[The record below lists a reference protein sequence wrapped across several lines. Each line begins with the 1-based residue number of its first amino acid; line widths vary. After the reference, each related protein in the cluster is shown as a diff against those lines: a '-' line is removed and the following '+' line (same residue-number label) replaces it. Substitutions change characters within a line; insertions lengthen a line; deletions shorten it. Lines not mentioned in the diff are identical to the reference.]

1 MPTGRGVRIT
11 GLQGRPEL
19 NGTCA
24 TVVEWVDSKGRYRVK
39 LPDREVVSLKPVNLV
54 DESTSSP
61 LHGAPKAGSARSA
74 RYNGRSYD
82 SIDVGD
88 GPGRRRAARS
98 GDDGKSQAG
107 AQPRRLG
114 LTIASLSCTAVF
126 VTFCVVLL
134 MPSDDSIPAAPH
146 AASTFVAPPPPPPSP
161 PLPPPPPPPLPP
173 PPSPRPLP

>member
-1 MPTGRGVRIT
+1 MRMPTGRGVRIT
-11 GLQGRPEL
+11 GLQARPEL

-24 TVVEWVDSKGRYRVK
+24 TVIEWVDSKGRYRVK

-82 SIDVGD
+82 SLDVGD
-88 GPGRRRAARS
+88 GPGRRRTARL
-98 GDDGKSQAG
+98 GDASKSLAFA

-114 LTIASLSCTAVF
+114 LTIASCSCTA
-126 VTFCVVLL
+126 L
-134 MPSDDSIPAAPH
+134 
-146 AASTFVAPPPPPPSP
+146 
-161 PLPPPPPPPLPP
+161 PL
-173 PPSPRPLP
+173 SE